1 MIFLDFFSDV
11 LKKWWVFYLFLATTI
26 ARHFVPFSFSTLFSL
41 HGLISV
47 VINVVNI
54 GTMFWIAIR
63 YSDWR

>member
-1 MIFLDFFSDV
+1 MVFLDFFNDV

-26 ARHFVPFSFSTLFSL
+26 ARPFILFSFSTLFSL

-47 VINVVNI
+47 VVNVVNI
-54 GTMFWIAIR
+54 ATVLWIAIR

>member
-47 VINVVNI
+47 AINVVNI

-63 YSDWR
+63 YSEWR